1 METKIL
7 KKISNNSRTAIILC
21 GGKGTRLGALGKKI
35 PKTLIKI
42 QGTQIIFYILSEL
55 IKYKFNNI
63 ILPIGYKGYM
73 IENLINKNKILK
85 TKVKLVRTGNDTN
98 IGKRI
103 SLVEK
108 FIKSE
113 NTLLLNGDAIFNF
126 NIEKILL
133 SHEKRKADITFLSGE
148 ITYPYGTIGVKKNNV
163 VDFKRNLQYD
173 ALKIRNN
180 LNYTAYNYTGIA
192 IIKTKILRKYKSKY
206 RNFSNFEAQLYPT
219 IVKKYKSNL
228 IRLNS
233 FWHSIDNLKDVA
245 AVNLKGKDNKKY
257 LEIKKLKKKLIVNEN
272 K

>member
-133 SHEKRKADITFLSGE
+133 SHEKR
-148 ITYPYGTIGVKKNNV
+148 
-163 VDFKRNLQYD
+163 
-173 ALKIRNN
+173 
-180 LNYTAYNYTGIA
+180 
-192 IIKTKILRKYKSKY
+192 
-206 RNFSNFEAQLYPT
+206 
-219 IVKKYKSNL
+219 
-228 IRLNS
+228 
-233 FWHSIDNLKDVA
+233 
-245 AVNLKGKDNKKY
+245 
-257 LEIKKLKKKLIVNEN
+257 
-272 K
+272 